1 MHRRT
6 SHAAEHLCD
15 WAEHR
20 CPRPRTQRQRTAALR
35 GCADF
40 QGAAVRWQCEADP
53 SRYSAKRGEPSPGAD
68 VERCERTTVLAP
80 VRIGWSMRLMCVRMP
95 LMARRVMR
103 VRVRMRMRLMRM
115 RVRMMRVQLALLR
128 SHVSSLRP
136 TRTPWQR
143 LRRLRRRRLR
153 VRKAAQAQHS
163 SEQLKIVS
171 RLQRH

>member
-1 MHRRT
+1 M
-6 SHAAEHLCD
+6 
-15 WAEHR
+15 
-20 CPRPRTQRQRTAALR
+20 
-35 GCADF
+35 
-40 QGAAVRWQCEADP
+40 
-53 SRYSAKRGEPSPGAD
+53 
-68 VERCERTTVLAP
+68 LAP

-143 LRRLRRRRLR
+143 LRRLRLRRLRVRRLR
-153 VRKAAQAQHS
+153 VRKAARAQHS

-171 RLQRH
+171 RSQRLQRH